1 MNVSDQ
7 PEVKRMSNK
16 EWIDFLSKQFNVSR
30 TTAKS
35 MLHELMRGKAWDNF
49 KKRFS

>member
-1 MNVSDQ
+1 MNEQ

-16 EWIDFLSKQFNVSR
+16 EWVDLLSKQFNVSR
-30 TTAKS
+30 TTARE
-35 MLHELMRGKAWDNF
+35 MLHELMRHKAWDNF